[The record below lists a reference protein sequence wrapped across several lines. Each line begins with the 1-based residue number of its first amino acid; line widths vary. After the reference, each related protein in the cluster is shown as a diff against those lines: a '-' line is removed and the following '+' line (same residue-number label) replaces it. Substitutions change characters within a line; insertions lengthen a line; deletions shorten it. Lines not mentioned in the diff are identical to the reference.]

1 MLLVHVVYMRYMRV
15 GHFLSP
21 PSPAMNEKDLDKMTA
36 DDSQIE
42 NLWIEAFGS
51 VDPDHDP
58 DAPSF
63 SVEGSLPMSPPPVS
77 RNRKFY
83 FDDDMTVF
91 IVENELFRVHRYFLT
106 RESEFFR
113 TMLSCPPGS
122 EGPEGM
128 TDDKP
133 IPIGAGATREEFE
146 CVLDYIFNQR
156 GYHVSPHQTNQYWIN
171 ILTFCN
177 RFDLDNVRGVA
188 MSHLESYP
196 CSDPI
201 DAIAIS
207 ERVDMKGWLLP
218 AFETLCQRVDPLDL
232 SEGNKIGM
240 QKALQI
246 ARAREAVRDRAGA
259 PSPPRTPSPFNPIP
273 VPEFWSRA
281 PSPQERPLYSDR
293 LVTRVVKEV
302 LGIN

>member
-1 MLLVHVVYMRYMRV
+1 
-15 GHFLSP
+15 
-21 PSPAMNEKDLDKMTA
+21 MNEKDLDKMTSH
-36 DDSQIE
+36 DSEIE

-51 VDPDHDP
+51 VDPDHNLV
-58 DAPSF
+58 APSF
-63 SVEGSLPMSPPPVS
+63 GAEGPPTS

-83 FDDDMTVF
+83 FDDDMTIF

-128 TDDKP
+128 SDDNP

-146 CVLDYIFNQR
+146 CVLDYVFNQR

-177 RFDLDNVRGVA
+177 RFDLDNVRDVA

-196 CSDPI
+196 SSHPI
-201 DAIAIS
+201 DAIAIA
-207 ERVDMKGWLLP
+207 ERLDMREWLLP
-218 AFETLCQRVDPLDL
+218 AIKTLCQRAEPLTL
-232 SEGNKIGM
+232 SEGNKVGM
-240 QKALQI
+240 EKALLI
-246 ARAREAVRDRAGA
+246 ARAREAVRDSVGA
-259 PSPPRTPSPFNPIP
+259 PSPPRSPFSVQEPLGWP
-273 VPEFWSRA
+273 PPAS
-281 PSPQERPLYSDR
+281 PSTMPTTPALGKAGQLLLYSDR
-293 LVTRVVKEV
+293 LVTRIVKEV
-302 LGIN
+302 LGNNLSV

>member
-1 MLLVHVVYMRYMRV
+1 
-15 GHFLSP
+15 
-21 PSPAMNEKDLDKMTA
+21 MNEKDLEKMTV
-36 DDSQIE
+36 DDLEIE

-51 VDPDHDP
+51 VDSDHNLDSHSFGVKGT
-58 DAPSF
+58 PSA
-63 SVEGSLPMSPPPVS
+63 SSPPTS

-83 FDDDMTVF
+83 FDDDMTIF

-122 EGPEGM
+122 EGPEGIH
-128 TDDKP
+128 DDKP

-146 CVLDYIFNQR
+146 CVLDYVFNQH
-156 GYHVSPHQTNQYWIN
+156 GYNVSPHQTNQYWIN

-196 CSDPI
+196 YSDPI
-201 DAIAIS
+201 DAIAIA
-207 ERVDMKGWLLP
+207 ERIDMRGWLLP
-218 AFETLCQRVDPLDL
+218 AFKTLCQRVEPLDL

-240 QKALQI
+240 EKALLI
-246 ARAREAVRDRAGA
+246 ARAREAVRDSDGA
-259 PSPPRTPSPFNPIP
+259 PSPLRPYDEPLEMFNPNTPPSPKYP
-273 VPEFWSRA
+273 RL
-281 PSPQERPLYSDR
+281 LYSDR

-302 LGIN
+302 LGDKLNV

>member
-1 MLLVHVVYMRYMRV
+1 
-15 GHFLSP
+15 
-21 PSPAMNEKDLDKMTA
+21 MNEKDLDKMTV
-36 DDSQIE
+36 DDLEIE

-51 VDPDHDP
+51 VDLDRNLEGT
-58 DAPSF
+58 PST
-63 SVEGSLPMSPPPVS
+63 PSPPTS

-83 FDDDMTVF
+83 FDDDMTIF

-128 TDDKP
+128 SDDKP
-133 IPIGAGATREEFE
+133 IPIGAGATQEEFE
-146 CVLDYIFNQR
+146 CVLDYVFNQR
-156 GYHVSPHQTNQYWIN
+156 GYNVSPHQTNQYWIN

-196 CSDPI
+196 YSDPI
-201 DAIAIS
+201 DAIAIA
-207 ERVDMKGWLLP
+207 ERVDMRGWLLP
-218 AFETLCQRVDPLDL
+218 AFKTLCQRVEPLDL

-240 QKALQI
+240 EKALLI
-246 ARAREAVRDRAGA
+246 ARAREAVRDSVGV
-259 PSPPRTPSPFNPIP
+259 PQSPPHSYNGDPEPPVGPDEIDWSPPPTPRP
-273 VPEFWSRA
+273 
-281 PSPQERPLYSDR
+281 PLYSDR

-302 LGIN
+302 LGNNLSV

>member
-1 MLLVHVVYMRYMRV
+1 
-15 GHFLSP
+15 
-21 PSPAMNEKDLDKMTA
+21 MNEKDLDKMTV
-36 DDSQIE
+36 DDLEIE

-51 VDPDHDP
+51 VDSDHNL
-58 DAPSF
+58 DAHSFGVKGTPSA
-63 SVEGSLPMSPPPVS
+63 SSPPTS

-83 FDDDMTVF
+83 FDDDMTIF

-128 TDDKP
+128 SDDKP
-133 IPIGAGATREEFE
+133 IPIDAGATREEFE
-146 CVLDYIFNQR
+146 CVLDYIFNER
-156 GYHVSPHQTNQYWIN
+156 GYNVSPHQTTQYWIN

-177 RFDLDNVRGVA
+177 RFDLDDVRGVA

-196 CSDPI
+196 YSNPI
-201 DAIAIS
+201 DAIAIA
-207 ERVDMKGWLLP
+207 ERLDMKEWLLP
-218 AFETLCQRVDPLDL
+218 AFKTLCQRVEPLDL

-240 QKALQI
+240 EKALLI
-246 ARAREAVRDRAGA
+246 ARAREAVRDSVGV
-259 PSPPRTPSPFNPIP
+259 PSPPRSPPVAPDELSWSIPSTPPPP
-273 VPEFWSRA
+273 P
-281 PSPQERPLYSDR
+281 PLPPLYSDR

-302 LGIN
+302 LGNDLSM